1 MPQIST
7 DLEGKFRRKNFAEE
21 GFFGYFFY
29 LNLDQFSYFLMNLTA
44 FLCHTW
50 FEDHSWQP
58 VPDLPRPLASLWSH
72 PGLNSIDKLMVVR
85 NNLFAEYVPEFCKIW
100 CSWSNWQPFLS
111 TSGLSITLGRL
122 SPTYPVLWPVFGAIL
137 VRSVLKTLQ
146 MLEG

>member
-50 FEDHSWQP
+50 FEYHPWQA
-58 VPDLPRPLASLWSH
+58 VPDLPHPLASLWSN
-72 PGLNSIDKLMVVR
+72 PGQISAAKQYKCLKYETTQ
-85 NNLFAEYVPEFCKIW
+85 FAQQHM
-100 CSWSNWQPFLS
+100 NLS
-111 TSGLSITLGRL
+111 TSG
-122 SPTYPVLWPVFGAIL
+122 
-137 VRSVLKTLQ
+137 
-146 MLEG
+146 